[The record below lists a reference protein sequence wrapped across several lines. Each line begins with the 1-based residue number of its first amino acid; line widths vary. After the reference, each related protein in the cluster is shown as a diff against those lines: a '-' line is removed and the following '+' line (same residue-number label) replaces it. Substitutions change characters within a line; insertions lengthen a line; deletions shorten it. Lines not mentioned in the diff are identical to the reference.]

1 MPIDPRIALGVQAP
15 QIESPMNVMAK
26 AMELQSMQ
34 RQNALFERQQAEL
47 MRKQQQEA
55 ALNAAYSNALTP
67 EGRLDEG
74 KLSNYLARAG
84 AGSAIPGAMEAVGKG
99 REAQLK
105 ARGAELEQARS
116 NYSTYNRAML
126 AVANRPDLT
135 KDMAA
140 STARALAAAGIVNP
154 DIVEQGIAQMGDDPE
169 QLRAAIL
176 SGARQTMTDE
186 QISEVF
192 GSKLE
197 FRSLGGGEG
206 AFDPYSGKLIRS
218 TPNIPEPDVVIRQ
231 KERVAAAGAPPPS
244 RFETAY
250 GVDVS
255 KAAAARDEAAVAA
268 AQQAAGDLEG
278 DYRVLALL
286 AQGKPV
292 TGAFAPIK
300 LEFDKLRNLVKGDK
314 EAAERVTDTELL
326 NSLLGKDVFASIQ
339 ALGVGARGLDT
350 PAEREYLRE
359 VVAGTIS
366 MSPDTLARMTEIR
379 ANIRERA
386 IDKYNARV
394 ERGELDRYFQ
404 YSGLP
409 KQKLPKPER
418 PKAPAASA
426 AAEVEVNIPGRG
438 VVRFPNQKAADDFKK
453 AAGL

>member
-15 QIESPMNVMAK
+15 QIESPMNVMANALK
-26 AMELQSMQ
+26 LRAMQNE
-34 RQNALFERQQAEL
+34 NALFEQQQRQAAAQAAERNRLRGLLAGNATAADLRQAGFMDEALKLSQEERLGLAETRAQAEEQRAAEEAK
-47 MRKQQQEA
+47 RKSAEIGFGLLSLSKDPESFGIARRLYA
-55 ALNAAYSNALTP
+55 AM
-67 EGRLDEG
+67 GG
-74 KLSNYLARAG
+74 
-84 AGSAIPGAMEAVGKG
+84 
-99 REAQLK
+99 
-105 ARGAELEQARS
+105 
-116 NYSTYNRAML
+116 
-126 AVANRPDLT
+126 DLT
-135 KDMAA
+135 VIPENYDPKWIE
-140 STARALAAAGIVNP
+140 TTKRAFG
-154 DIVEQGIAQMGDDPE
+154 PE
-169 QLRAAIL
+169 
-176 SGARQTMTDE
+176 
-186 QISEVF
+186 
-192 GSKLE
+192 LE
-197 FRSLGGGEG
+197 FRDIEGGIAGLSKRTGETESIT
-206 AFDPYSGKLIRS
+206 YK
-218 TPNIPEPDVVIRQ
+218 IPEPEPVVRQ
-231 KERVAAAGAPPPS
+231 RERVAAAGAPPPS
-244 RFETAY
+244 KFETAY

-268 AQQAAGDLEG
+268 AQQAVGDLEG

-300 LEFDKLRNLVKGDK
+300 LEFDKLRNIVKGDK

-359 VVAGTIS
+359 VIAGTIS
-366 MSPDTLARMTEIR
+366 MSPDTLARMTQIR

-418 PKAPAASA
+418 PKAPAAAAASA